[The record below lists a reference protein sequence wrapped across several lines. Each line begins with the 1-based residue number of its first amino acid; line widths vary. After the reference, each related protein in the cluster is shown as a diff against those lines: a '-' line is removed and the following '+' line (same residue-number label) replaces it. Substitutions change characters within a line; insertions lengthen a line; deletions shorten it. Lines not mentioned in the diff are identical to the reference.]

1 MPPGVR
7 PYPRARKP
15 KPIPPAAPPTPQARE
30 QQLAR
35 RRGTPRVIQARAPTA
50 PLPPEQRPIRRFA
63 PPIGQKAEGG
73 GQAAED
79 FYAPGGEAAQ
89 YQGTGADVGAD
100 YYVRDGKLFVRSD
113 SWPLTRGIT
122 RAEYDA
128 LVSTYEPP
136 KRGREMFGGP
146 RLRGGGLA
154 AGLPPEQQGQEFGLP
169 PGGPGTLRGRFAAF
183 MGSPLGKVTQAAP
196 GALTGGILGSAFG
209 PVGTVVGA
217 AIGGVG
223 TLAMG
228 EYGQQEVG
236 RLAAAYG
243 WAEAQRRFDEENV
256 VGQALYWLDFARAT
270 LEQTLGTAGQIGG
283 ALTEP
288 EKFGTPEEVVGN
300 LGAAWKAARLT
311 YEALPVWP
319 GQFGGQSTFV
329 DYDLPQANG
338 GLTALVAARR
348 RIAAGEDPAAVYYET
363 AAQYGAPGQIRELIS
378 GFAADPLNFTNI
390 VETRGLGVLGWV
402 LGDAELVRAAQVTR
416 GRPGLFATREAYRN
430 QLLMKPMREGFQA
443 GREFTALQ
451 RWTIGKELLNLAETG
466 KYTPP
471 KWWELGRLTPQSMAS
486 EHVFR
491 AHDTLGTLISRLP
504 DDETLPDSLARMLTG
519 FKNADPDNLP
529 MDFPEAA
536 RLGAAIEGRIVKRSI
551 NSEAVLDRVRAY
563 QMTAPEQ
570 QLLADLAAVTGTD
583 VKSVLDRLQGGEAEA
598 LLRELRAASTSSAGP
613 EGAALLAKLDDGSL
627 NAEVLT
633 QMHKTFREDLIPYTP
648 EMLKAAVMEGLIE
661 GAGEWAARTFGV
673 KGQDFVTRL
682 AQAVKGVESVA
693 LLGLNISYPIRNLW
707 NGELTTIVDGVW
719 GLRGIE
725 SIRHAFGKMEV
736 PSIEAEWE
744 RLGIQPARAMTG
756 MGLADIGEE
765 FGAATLTQKAVAKG
779 LAPIQ
784 KAAETTGILAEIRRV
799 TSQIADKLPPTH
811 VAQNLEKWQ
820 GARAFFEGFRQ
831 MWSQSWRK
839 DVSIPR
845 LPQTLESA
853 LRAVDPRLP
862 DYLMAAA
869 QAGYNPA
876 EITAAVLAQAP
887 APRVHQFYGEA
898 ARAVGIGEADVA
910 RLMALDGVGDR
921 LNAELAKLGAGAKPS
936 DVRRIF
942 GDVRKAAAKSIAE
955 QVRAETAVIT
965 ERAANVPGV
974 EGALGVLNITDE
986 IETDL
991 FNTFTRHAQNLDRR
1005 WAEVYR
1011 EGKPKG
1017 AVMRALFAEADEVW
1031 TNYQAREVAAYQGL
1045 ADGMGG
1051 EGLRAKGQGLGL
1063 SPEFM
1068 PAVRARQA
1076 DIRAFNETRTR
1087 LLRQFFDTEHP
1098 PGTRTA
1104 AWNETTRAIDAA
1116 YFDLAQALDS
1126 RAAKMDDY
1134 LVAAYRGR
1142 VSTNVA
1148 ERVEAWRAAVRKFNA
1163 EDMGR
1168 VRQFRQEVRTLP
1180 DYQQAKAWTAFHDER
1195 LRRRWEAMQA
1205 TLNLRRTIG
1214 QPPAQAAAVG
1224 AAQPIP
1230 EAAAAIAP
1238 EAAALRQAQGAAPPV
1253 EATPRAAVAPEVARV
1268 VETVTAA
1275 LDKAEKAAA
1284 LQPDLIGEPGV
1295 TLTRAG
1301 FRAQLVDSF
1310 PEVTASQIDTTL
1322 ALTDARARTWARDT
1336 GRPWQ
1341 EWYET
1346 HLRGVRKGA
1355 PEGDVPAERL
1365 YQVAEIKRLSRA
1377 EADLYLLWREQGV
1390 REGQMEARLAGLRGE
1405 RLPEGLA
1412 ARERTLATKYR
1423 TALAEAQ
1430 RLHPE
1435 ALNLYQADALAFR
1448 HKGAVEFLAD
1458 GRAIIRAL
1466 EGPDVST
1473 LVHEVGHVFRRDLP
1487 EADLRV
1493 AESHYGV
1500 KDGVWEVGHEES
1512 FAGDFERYLATAQA
1526 PTPALV
1532 RVFERLRDWL
1542 REIYASVANFIHPV
1556 EDEMAGVFDRL
1567 LGGEGEKGQGPRAKG
1582 QGALS
1587 AREQIVRPRAELP
1600 PEISQA
1606 VERQATEML
1615 GEVTQGEP
1623 GQRVFV
1629 RDEAGYLTG
1638 EVLPE
1643 PSTYPDWYGAIAARR
1658 QTIEAAL
1665 RKIIQDEGADV
1676 DRAGQT
1682 IIARLKRV
1690 ILDELQKTDE
1700 FTGRPPEP
1708 EVLRWVGRPAEE
1720 IDAARVAWAT
1730 AGAEPAI
1737 QPFVEMARTPGMEI
1751 TLNFYQ
1757 ALTGGR
1763 VWAGKLGGV
1772 EAVEVLADFPNAVR
1786 VRLAGGEEY
1795 RLTRDLITHAEVP
1808 EGRAEPVPAEVAR
1821 AAPLP
1826 PEEQA
1831 ALNAVREA
1839 ATQLLASAKKKQRQA
1854 NKLYRQLFLEQR
1866 ADPEGALL
1874 AEMNR
1879 LRTEAAAETQQ
1890 ALATAAGRIVPGVPD
1905 VDPSVRAARA
1915 GIAAADDAARV
1926 LGDDL
1931 RVAVD
1936 TLAELK
1942 AEGLYTVADYLAQS
1956 PPLTPFQKSLL
1967 ADLGS
1972 APSADEVSTW
1982 LRNYAEIA
1990 QREPGVDGAVAWE
2003 RAKGQGTL
2011 FQTEALDSSI
2021 RAQAGGAEEFPLP
2034 NGKRGVLLGQAED
2047 GAWLVREIESG
2058 LVQRVP
2064 ARPGQ
2069 SAFLPPGTL
2078 DDLTGGGPM
2087 PHAAAR
2093 EEAWY
2098 DRMLPVLDDL
2108 QGRVERLVS
2117 QGVVRGH
2124 ESLPPEVQAGV
2135 RDWLNDVSGRM
2146 SEAKLFALKWGQF
2159 KRDAALLN
2167 YSRRYQLNNFLGL
2180 VFPYEFWMTHSM
2192 LQWALRAIEKPAL
2205 LANYYR
2211 VQKFLSAEVTKPGF
2225 PSRLEGRVKI
2235 PLPFLPE
2242 WMGGGMWVD
2251 PMQFG
2256 LPLNQFFQ
2264 PWEQLQMATTKLES
2278 RAARKLEELVAGGQ
2292 ISQAE
2297 YAEALQ
2303 TQSGPAWARAVQLA
2317 QADDA
2322 NLKFDGVDLAS
2333 LVVSPHLPLTWAW
2346 NAARGTPER
2355 IAPLPGTRQ
2364 LKALTAALGIGPA
2377 GGVNVEA
2384 GVRRHFGLPLF
2395 DQWEDYR
2402 VDRELANMAAE
2413 GLISPKQAQAAM
2425 IERGG
2430 AQGVFETAQRRA
2442 AQVGG
2447 FGTLTGM
2454 IFGTTSGVF
2463 PEGEQRQRLLGEL
2476 FSAAYRAQD
2485 DGDPEAL
2492 GRFFEQHPEYEARLA
2507 LYDKPEE
2514 RVRNFLIDQVWTGY
2528 DALPALYRRQAT
2540 AAFGADFTEGFL
2552 SKETRSY
2559 DAIPVEVLAAWAR
2572 TLGQYVPRPVEGDPQ
2587 RLDFAPPEVA
2597 QEAEQFYAQRER
2609 FDMDWV
2615 RALQSAYFQIPE
2627 HARATDTPYP
2637 PAVEEFY
2644 TAKDRLFP
2652 TIGDLQEMYFNLP
2665 EVAQTAAR
2673 DQLYPGIFAVQDAY
2687 FALPERGKAR
2697 KAFRE
2702 QHPELVSYWEWNRTY
2717 KAEHPEEQ
2725 LRKGFRAQFPELERY
2740 WDWRDTWKA
2749 QHPREAAY
2757 LDESDVSARTAF
2769 VQQHPELAAYW
2780 DWRRGWLAAHP
2791 VSAPWITEGGGQKAE
2806 GRGQEAEG
2814 SAQAAEG
2821 GRQKAE
2827 VLGSPEMQLL
2837 VTAYLFA
2844 DEPLPSAARLILQQE
2859 FEQQGQ
2865 RPGRTAPSTG
2875 SGGRGNFD
2883 QWLLEIMA
2891 YGGNLGG
2898 ESYTYGTSTG
2908 SVGTPWTYPGTPPR
2922 GQTAEGG
2929 GQKAEGGRQTAA
2941 VPGQNVAPSGNNIAP
2956 NPYAT
2961 TPQGG
2966 VEGVMAWAQMAAQ
2979 YGGEAGVP
2987 PEFILA
2993 LIKAESNGNP
3003 RAVGDAGHSVG
3014 LFQLHD
3020 RGVGYGYTVEQ
3031 RYDPALQF
3039 QLMMPRIAAA
3049 YQAGVA
3055 KGLSGRQLAM
3065 FVGQQAERPAA
3076 AAVPRY
3082 GVAYDQ
3088 IMGAR

>member
-1 MPPGVR
+1 V
-7 PYPRARKP
+7 
-15 KPIPPAAPPTPQARE
+15 QAR
-30 QQLAR
+30 
-35 RRGTPRVIQARAPTA
+35 VPTA
-50 PLPPEQRPIRRFA
+50 PLPPEQRPIQRFA
-63 PPIGQKAEGG
+63 PPTPAGESGQ
-73 GQAAED
+73 
-79 FYAPGGEAAQ
+79 FYAPGGEQAAQ
-89 YQGTGADVGAD
+89 YQGTQAETGLD
-100 YYVRDGKLFVRSD
+100 YYVKDGKLMVPSD
-113 SWPLTRGIT
+113 SWPVTRGIT

-128 LVSTYEPP
+128 LVSTYQEP
-136 KRGREMFGGP
+136 KRGTVMQKGI
-146 RLRGGGLA
+146 GLA

-169 PGGPGTLRGRFAAF
+169 PGPPGTLRGRFAAF
-183 MGSPLGKVTQAAP
+183 MGSPLGKVTQAGP
-196 GALTGGILGSAFG
+196 LALTGGIVGLGLGG
-209 PVGTVVGA
+209 PVGGA
-217 AIGGVG
+217 IGFAVGGVG
-223 TLAMG
+223 GYLLPG
-228 EYGQQEVG
+228 YQQRETEK
-236 RLAAAYG
+236 LAAAYG

-256 VGQALYWLDFARAT
+256 VGQALHWLDWPRQA

-300 LGAAWKAARLT
+300 LGATWKAARLT

-319 GQFGGQSTFV
+319 GQFGGQQTFV

-348 RIAAGEDPAAVYYET
+348 RIAAGEDPALVYYET
-363 AAQYGAPGQIRELIS
+363 AAQYGVPGQVRELIS
-378 GFAADPLNFTNI
+378 GFVADPLNFTNI
-390 VETRGLGVLGWV
+390 VETRGLGVLGRV
-402 LGDAELVRAAQVTR
+402 LGDTELLKAAELTR

-430 QLLMKPMREGFQA
+430 LLLMKPVREGFQA

-451 RWTIGKELLNLAETG
+451 RFTIGKELLSLAATG

-471 KWWELGRLTPQSMAS
+471 KWWDLFRLTPQSMAS

-504 DDETLPDSLARMLTG
+504 NDDTLPDSLTRMLTG
-519 FKNADPDNLP
+519 FKNADPDALP
-529 MDFPEAA
+529 ADFPEAA
-536 RLGAAIEGRIVKRSI
+536 RLGAALEGRIVKRSI
-551 NSEAVLDRVRAY
+551 NTDAVLDRVRAY

-570 QLLADLAAVTGTD
+570 QLLGDLAAVTGTD
-583 VKSVLDRLQGGEAEA
+583 IKSVLDRLGQGEADV
-598 LLRELRAASTSSAGP
+598 LLRELRTKAAAAG
-613 EGAALLAKLDDGSL
+613 ESGAALLAKLDDGSL

-633 QMHKTFREDLIPYTP
+633 QMHKTFREDLIPYSP
-648 EMLKAAVMEGLIE
+648 EMLKAAAMEGLIE

-719 GLRGIE
+719 GLRGIAG
-725 SIRHAFGKMEV
+725 IQQ
-736 PSIEAEWE
+736 EWE
-744 RLGIQPARAMTG
+744 RLGVLPARAVAG
-756 MGLADIGEE
+756 MGLADLGDDI
-765 FGAATLTQKAVAKG
+765 AATQIGARAVQAG

-784 KAAETTGILAEIRRV
+784 KAAETTGILAEIRRA
-799 TSQIADKLPPTH
+799 TSAIADKLPPTH
-811 VAQNLEKWQ
+811 VAQKIERWQ
-820 GARAFFEGFRQ
+820 GARAYFEGFRQ

-845 LPQTLESA
+845 LPQTLEGA
-853 LRAVDPRLP
+853 LRGVDPRLP

-876 EITAAVLAQAP
+876 EIAAAVLAQAP
-887 APRVHQFYGEA
+887 APLVHQFYGEA

-910 RLMALDGVGDR
+910 RLMALDGVGDT
-921 LNAELAKLGAGAKPS
+921 LNAELAKLGAKARPS

-942 GDVRKAAAKSIAE
+942 GNVRREAAKSIAE
-955 QVRAETAVIT
+955 QVRAETAVMT

-1045 ADGMGG
+1045 ADGMGK
-1051 EGLRAKGQGLGL
+1051 ANLGL
-1063 SPEFM
+1063 ADEFM
-1068 PAVRARQA
+1068 PAVRGKQA
-1076 DIRAFNETRTR
+1076 DIRAFNDTRTR
-1087 LLRQFFDTEHP
+1087 LLRAFFDTEHP

-1126 RAAKMDDY
+1126 RAARLDEY

-1142 VSTNVA
+1142 AGPEIA
-1148 ERVEAWRAAVRKFNA
+1148 ERVAAWREAVRKFNA

-1168 VRQFRQEVRTLP
+1168 VRAFRQEVRTLP
-1180 DYQQAKAWTAFHDER
+1180 EVAQAKAWTEFHDER
-1195 LRRRWEAMQA
+1195 LRRRWEAMQE
-1205 TLNLRRTIG
+1205 LIQVRRGIG
-1214 QPPAQAAAVG
+1214 AEGGRPRSEAEGG
-1224 AAQPIP
+1224 AAQPQPIP
-1230 EAAAAIAP
+1230 AAIAP
-1238 EAAALRQAQGAAPPV
+1238 EAAAAAAPPV
-1253 EATPRAAVAPEVARV
+1253 AAAPPAAVAPEVAALTTVPAGEEALHNILIGTKQRSVPYRELQGYYAVTSGQVTAERVADYLTANGIEITGRPTVETAPEVARV

-1275 LDKAEKAAA
+1275 LDEAEKAAA
-1284 LQPDLIGEPGV
+1284 LQPDLIGAPGV
-1295 TLTRAG
+1295 TLNRAG

-1346 HLRGVRKGA
+1346 HLRGVRKGGA
-1355 PEGDVPAERL
+1355 GEAAL
-1365 YQVAEIKRLSRA
+1365 FQTAEIKRLSRA

-1390 REGQMEARLAGLRGE
+1390 RESAMEARLTGLRAE
-1405 RLPEGLA
+1405 TLPEGLS
-1412 ARERTLATKYR
+1412 AREHTLATRYR
-1423 TALAEAQ
+1423 AALAEAQ

-1493 AESHYGV
+1493 AEQHYGV
-1500 KDGVWEVGHEES
+1500 RDGLWEVGHEES

-1542 REIYASVANFIHPV
+1542 REIYAAAANFIHPV

-1567 LGGEGEKGQGPRAKG
+1567 LGGETLRQA
-1582 QGALS
+1582 QGA
-1587 AREQIVRPRAELP
+1587 A
-1600 PEISQA
+1600 
-1606 VERQATEML
+1606 
-1615 GEVTQGEP
+1615 
-1623 GQRVFV
+1623 
-1629 RDEAGYLTG
+1629 
-1638 EVLPE
+1638 
-1643 PSTYPDWYGAIAARR
+1643 
-1658 QTIEAAL
+1658 
-1665 RKIIQDEGADV
+1665 
-1676 DRAGQT
+1676 
-1682 IIARLKRV
+1682 
-1690 ILDELQKTDE
+1690 
-1700 FTGRPPEP
+1700 
-1708 EVLRWVGRPAEE
+1708 
-1720 IDAARVAWAT
+1720 
-1730 AGAEPAI
+1730 AI
-1737 QPFVEMARTPGMEI
+1737 QPFRPPALTPGMEI
-1751 TLNFYQ
+1751 TLNYDQ
-1757 ALTGGR
+1757 ALVGGR
-1763 VWAGKLGGV
+1763 VWAAKTSVAG
-1772 EAVEVLADFPNAVR
+1772 AEVLADFPGAVR
-1786 VRLAGGEEY
+1786 VRLPGGEEY
-1795 RLTRDLITHAEVP
+1795 TLSRDLISHAEVP
-1808 EGRAEPVPAEVAR
+1808 EGRAEPVPAEAVR
-1821 AAPLP
+1821 GAPLP
-1826 PEEQA
+1826 PEAQA
-1831 ALNAVREA
+1831 ALNAARDEA
-1839 ATQLLASAKKKQRQA
+1839 TKLLASAKKKQRKA
-1854 NKLYRQLFLEQR
+1854 NKLYRQLFKEQR
-1866 ADPEGALL
+1866 ADPAGVLL
-1874 AEMNR
+1874 REMNQ
-1879 LRTEAAAETQQ
+1879 LRQEAASETQAAQ
-1890 ALATAAGRIVPGVPD
+1890 AMTAEVPPLPD
-1905 VDPSVRAARA
+1905 VDPSVRAART
-1915 GIAAADDAARV
+1915 GIAMAGEAARALADD
-1926 LGDDL
+1926 LT
-1931 RVAVD
+1931 VAVEE
-1936 TLAELK
+1936 LAALK
-1942 AEGLYTVADYLAQS
+1942 AEGMYTVSDYLAQS

-2021 RAQAGGAEEFPLP
+2021 RAQAGGGEEFTLP
-2034 NGKRGVLLGQAED
+2034 DGKRGVLLGQAED
-2047 GAWLVREIESG
+2047 GAWLVREIETG
-2058 LVQRVP
+2058 IVQRVP
-2064 ARPGQ
+2064 ARTGQ

-2078 DDLTGGGPM
+2078 DDLTGGGPL

-2108 QGRVERLVS
+2108 QGRVERSVA

-2124 ESLPPEVQAGV
+2124 ASLPPEVQAGV
-2135 RDWLNDVSGRM
+2135 RAWLNDVGGRM

-2167 YSRRYQLNNFLGL
+2167 YSRRYQFNNFLGL

-2256 LPLNQFFQ
+2256 LPINQFFQ

-2278 RAARKLEELVAGGQ
+2278 RAARKLEDLVAGGQ

-2303 TQSGPAWARAVQLA
+2303 TQSGTAWARAVQLA

-2333 LVVSPHLPLTWAW
+2333 LVVGPHLPLTWAW

-2384 GVRRHFGLPLF
+2384 GLRRHFGLPLF

-2413 GLISPKQAQAAM
+2413 GLITPKQASAAM
-2425 IERGG
+2425 IDRAGP
-2430 AQGVFETAQRRA
+2430 VFETAQRRA

-2492 GRFFEQHPEYEARLA
+2492 SRFFEQHPEYEARLA

-2528 DALPALYRRQAT
+2528 DALPALYRRQVT
-2540 AAFGADFTEGFL
+2540 QAFGDDFTEGFL

-2572 TLGQYVPRPVEGDPQ
+2572 TLGQYVPRAVEGDPQ
-2587 RLDFAPPEVA
+2587 RIEFAPPEVA
-2597 QEAEQFYAQRER
+2597 QEAQQFYAQRER

-2665 EVAQTAAR
+2665 EVLQTAER
-2673 DQLYPGIFAVQDAY
+2673 DRLYPGIFGTQDAY
-2687 FALPERGKAR
+2687 FALPERGKER
-2697 KAFRE
+2697 KAYRE
-2702 QHPELVSYWEWNRTY
+2702 AHPELVAYWEWNRTY

-2725 LRKGFRAQFPELERY
+2725 LRKGFRARFPELERY

-2749 QHPREAAY
+2749 QHPREAGY
-2757 LDESDVSARTAF
+2757 LDETDVSARTAF
-2769 VQQHPELAAYW
+2769 VQQHPELGEYW

-2791 VSAPWITEGGGQKAE
+2791 VSAPYITEQGQPE
-2806 GRGQEAEG
+2806 T
-2814 SAQAAEG
+2814 AAGAPTPESQPEQ
-2821 GRQKAE
+2821 GRQ
-2827 VLGSPEMQLL
+2827 VLGSPEIQLL

-2859 FEQQGQ
+2859 FERQGN
-2865 RPGRTAPSTG
+2865 RPGRAPDLPTG
-2875 SGGRGNFD
+2875 GRGRGNFD
-2883 QWLLEIMA
+2883 AWLVNVLA

-2898 ESYTYGTSTG
+2898 EALSYGASTG
-2908 SVGTPWTYPGTPPR
+2908 SAGAAWTYPGTPPSQSPVR
-2922 GQTAEGG
+2922 S
-2929 GQKAEGGRQTAA
+2929 RQSEVASPKSSAA
-2941 VPGQNVAPSGNNIAP
+2941 PSGNVAPSGNNIAP

-2966 VEGVMAWAQMAAQ
+2966 TEGVMAWAEMAAQ

-2993 LIKAESNGNP
+2993 LIKAESNGNA

-3039 QLMMPRIAAA
+3039 SLMMPRIAAA
-3049 YQAGVA
+3049 YNAGVA
-3055 KGLSGRQLAM
+3055 KGLSGRELAM

-3088 IMGAR
+3088 ITGAR